1 MSEEQ
6 QEDSL
11 KWGDGNSIGGDE
23 GFSFDYFDNAGLKEY
38 SESSLSLS
46 SPYVLCSPL
55 LVLVVLILLLA

>member
-23 GFSFDYFDNAGLKEY
+23 GFSFDYFDNGLKEY